1 MTQVNATTN
10 TGDLLSLK
18 FQAADAG
25 TILSGDDPRV
35 AIVLLSQDGKY
46 AGHLELSPEGA
57 QIAGDEL
64 RKAAEKAATN
74 EEDN

>member
-10 TGDLLSLK
+10 TGDHVSLK

-25 TILSGDDPRV
+25 TVLSGDDPRV
-35 AIVLLSQDGKY
+35 VIVLLSEDGKY

-64 RKAAEKAATN
+64 RKAAEAAAI
-74 EEDN
+74 EEEN